1 MALKGLDTIPLEE
14 IIKQFLVTV
23 YYKHGEI
30 IANVR
35 DIEST
40 LKMYMARVLEHQPN
54 LISR

>member
-23 YYKHGEI
+23 YYKHREI

-40 LKMYMARVLEHQPN
+40 LKMYMASVLEHQPN